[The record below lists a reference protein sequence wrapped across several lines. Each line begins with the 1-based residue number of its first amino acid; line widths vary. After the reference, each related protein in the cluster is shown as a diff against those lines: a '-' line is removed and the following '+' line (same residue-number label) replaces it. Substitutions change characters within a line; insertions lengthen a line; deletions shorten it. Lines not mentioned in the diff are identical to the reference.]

1 MSSVFNE
8 LKKELHRDELG
19 WNTTDNKKII
29 NVQLF
34 GLRKE
39 AIKLN
44 NDEVLIRVVEDST
57 GLLVHKEELISSNVT
72 ELKEALIPFTINRV
86 ETSTMGRLIYWDGF
100 EIELAIDYIKNF
112 LETRGDEIDFIK
124 EEFNI
129 LLNKEDLSRDDLKKF
144 QHFLQINNRRGLS
157 LLK

>member
-1 MSSVFNE
+1 MNSVFSE
-8 LKKELHRDELG
+8 LKKELKINEYS
-19 WNTTDNKKII
+19 WNTTEDKKII

-44 NDEVLIRVVEDST
+44 NNEVLIRVVEDST

-72 ELKEALIPFTINRV
+72 ELMGALIPRSISSP
-86 ETSTMGRLIYWDGF
+86 ELSHMGMLIYWEGF
-100 EIELAIDYIKNF
+100 EIELAINYIKNF

-129 LLNKEDLSRDDLKKF
+129 LLNKEDLSREDLKKF